1 MNVWK
6 RAITYLKRNIKRT
19 IILLL
24 VFTIV
29 SATLMISLSIY
40 DGSQKGMEELK
51 KSYGSS
57 FSITMVESEAY
68 IDYVFDEIT
77 KRHIAVY
84 NGEVVTDE
92 IIDEISALDRI
103 TDVSKEKILSR
114 IYFKDL
120 NFIPGILTSELE
132 YAKENPGEYEEW
144 FDLEM
149 VTRENRLWGYNK
161 SELNSNFRTNTFEL
175 IEGRHI
181 TEKDCG
187 KALISDTLAEMNSLH
202 IGDFIDAQITGYQRG
217 FGDSEEII
225 SSKELEI
232 IGIYHVNAVQMVSE
246 FTAET
251 DIAGNYIICDLN
263 TVQELQTLQDASG
276 YDEVEFFVESPENLV
291 QVMENVKNL
300 DTINWEFF
308 EIQEDDD
315 KYEDAMV
322 PLKYIDRV
330 ILAMVIFTIIVCVAL
345 LCLVLQTWINTRKR
359 EVGILISIGHTKK
372 AVTLQ
377 FFVEGF
383 LILCVAVIL
392 ATGISMSLSNELG
405 NRLLVQM
412 NAIQERTE
420 EMARKNAADPMFA
433 GASIEELQK
442 YNEEVKV
449 DAKAEVPNELFCEVT
464 FLNVVLSMGIV
475 MLVLMFSTWWAMK
488 RTMRMKP
495 REILM

>member
-6 RAITYLKRNIKRT
+6 RAITYLKRNIRRT
-19 IILLL
+19 ITLLI
-24 VFTIV
+24 VFTTV
-29 SATLMISLSIY
+29 SAALIISLSIY
-40 DGSQKGMEELK
+40 DGSRRGMEELK
-51 KSYGSS
+51 KSYGGS
-57 FSITMVESEAY
+57 FSITKVESEAY
-68 IDYVFDEIT
+68 INYVFDEVT

-84 NGEVVTDE
+84 DGEVVTDE

-103 TDVSKEKILSR
+103 IDVSKEKILQR
-114 IYFKDL
+114 IYFENL

-144 FDLEM
+144 FNLEIM
-149 VTRENRLWGYNK
+149 TRENRLWGYNK

-175 IEGRHI
+175 VEGRHI
-181 TEKDCG
+181 IEKDCG
-187 KALISDTLAEMNSLH
+187 KVLISDMLAEINSLH
-202 IGDFIDAQITGYQRG
+202 IGDFINAQITGYQRG
-217 FGDSEEII
+217 FGDSEETIT
-225 SSKELEI
+225 SKELEI

-251 DIAGNYIICDLN
+251 DMVGNYIICDLN
-263 TVQELQTLQDASG
+263 TVQEMQTLQDDSG
-276 YDEVEFFVESPENLV
+276 YDEVEFFVDNPENLT
-291 QVMENVKNL
+291 QVMENVRNL

-315 KYEDAMV
+315 KYKDAMV

-330 ILAMVIFTIIVCVAL
+330 ILAMAIFTLIICAIL
-345 LCLVLQTWINTRKR
+345 LCLILQTWINTRKR
-359 EVGILISIGHTKK
+359 EVGILISIGYTIKK
-372 AVTLQ
+372 IILQ
-377 FFVEGF
+377 FFAEGF

-442 YNEEVKV
+442 YNEEVTV
-449 DAKAEVPNELFCEVT
+449 DAKAEAPEELVCEVT
-464 FLNVVLSMGIV
+464 FINVVLSMGIIIFV
-475 MLVLMFSTWWAMK
+475 FIFSIWWAMK
-488 RTMRMKP
+488 RMICMKP
-495 REILM
+495 REILL